1 MKQSQKNSKMSAI
14 EVTELTKQFSNLTA
28 VDHISFTVESGE
40 VFGFLGPNGAGKTTT
55 INILCTLLLP
65 TSGRALVNNY
75 DCIKEPAKVRSSI
88 GLVFQD
94 TTLDTGLTAYEN
106 LKFHGYLYN
115 MDKKTIEKRI
125 DEMLRLV
132 ELTDRKDDIVKKFSG
147 GMKRRLEIA
156 RGLLHYPKV
165 LFLDEP
171 TLGLDPQTRNLIW
184 EFVFELRKK
193 ENVTIFMTTHY
204 MEEAEGCD
212 RIAII
217 DHGKI
222 IALGSP
228 AELKKMLRGDIVR
241 LKTYNNKLTSEEIR
255 GRFGYQTTE
264 EDGTIRIVVDEGDRF
279 IPILIKEI
287 TQKIISVSLQ
297 EPTLNDVFLHLTGRT
312 IRTEETSD
320 SDAMKEWVRQYRR
333 H

>member
-1 MKQSQKNSKMSAI
+1 MAAI
-14 EVTELTKQFSNLTA
+14 EVTELTKRFNNLTA

-65 TSGRALVNNY
+65 TSGRALVNNH
-75 DCIKEPAKVRSSI
+75 DCIKEPAKVRSAI

-106 LKFHGYLYN
+106 LRFHGYLYN
-115 MDKKTIEKRI
+115 MDKKTIGKRV

-132 ELTDRKDDIVKKFSG
+132 ELTDRKNDIVKKFSG

-228 AELKKMLRGDIVR
+228 AGLKKMLRGDIVR
-241 LKTYNNKLTSEEIR
+241 LKTYDNKLALEEIQE
-255 GRFGYQTTE
+255 RFGYQTTE

-279 IPILIKEI
+279 IPILIKEM

-312 IRTEETSD
+312 IRIEETSD
-320 SDAMKEWVRQYRR
+320 SDAMKDWVRQYRR

>member
-1 MKQSQKNSKMSAI
+1 MAAI
-14 EVTELTKQFSNLTA
+14 EVTELTKRFNNLTA

-65 TSGRALVNNY
+65 TSGRALVNNH
-75 DCIKEPAKVRSSI
+75 DCIKEPAKVRSAI

-106 LKFHGYLYN
+106 LRFHGYLYN
-115 MDKKTIEKRI
+115 MDKKTIGKRV

-228 AELKKMLRGDIVR
+228 AGLKKMLRGDIVR
-241 LKTYNNKLTSEEIR
+241 LKTYDNKLALEEIQE
-255 GRFGYQTTE
+255 RFGYQTTE

-279 IPILIKEI
+279 IPILIKEM

-312 IRTEETSD
+312 IRIEETSD
-320 SDAMKEWVRQYRR
+320 SDAMKDWVRQYRR